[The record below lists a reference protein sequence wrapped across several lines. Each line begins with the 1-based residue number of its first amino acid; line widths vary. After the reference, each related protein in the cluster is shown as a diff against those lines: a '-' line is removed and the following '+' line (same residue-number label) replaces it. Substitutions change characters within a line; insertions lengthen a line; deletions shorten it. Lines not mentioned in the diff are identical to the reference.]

1 MSVRRGGRERA
12 HLRRATAS
20 AGQGTIDFQK
30 AICKKATE
38 KAKKLGV
45 GARGVEPLGAAAMA
59 LNRLT
64 AVLLGVAIVSFLA
77 PARAMQ
83 PGGAGGMMGGQGM
96 GGGGGNPG
104 GGAPILDLSKNSG
117 MPPGLGGMQAQGQ
130 GAGGMP
136 PMGQQAPPQQQQQ
149 PPPPPQ
155 QQPPQGV
162 APNAAA
168 QTNTMAAGGM
178 GAAGGLGQATQMG
191 AANMAHSQSASP
203 ALQII
208 PVQQINAQVREEKE
222 EDTPREE

>member
-1 MSVRRGGRERA
+1 M
-12 HLRRATAS
+12 
-20 AGQGTIDFQK
+20 
-30 AICKKATE
+30 
-38 KAKKLGV
+38 
-45 GARGVEPLGAAAMA
+45 ART
-59 LNRLT
+59 RLT

-104 GGAPILDLSKNSG
+104 GGGPGGGPPILDLSKNSG

-136 PMGQQAPPQQQQQ
+136 PMGGQAPPPQQQ
-149 PPPPPQ
+149 Q

-162 APNAAA
+162 APNAATLVPA

-208 PVQQINAQVREEKE
+208 PVQQINAQVRTRRKE
-222 EDTPREE
+222 EHARVKRRREDSCGAREDERDERRP

>member
-1 MSVRRGGRERA
+1 M
-12 HLRRATAS
+12 
-20 AGQGTIDFQK
+20 
-30 AICKKATE
+30 
-38 KAKKLGV
+38 
-45 GARGVEPLGAAAMA
+45 AR
-59 LNRLT
+59 NRLT

-104 GGAPILDLSKNSG
+104 GGGPGGGPPILDLSKNSG

-130 GAGGMP
+130 GAGGML
-136 PMGQQAPPQQQQQ
+136 PMGGQAPPPQQQ
-149 PPPPPQ
+149 Q

-162 APNAAA
+162 APNAATLTPA

-208 PVQQINAQVREEKE
+208 PVQQINAQVRDEKKNTHTSEEE
-222 EDTPREE
+222 ERRLVRGER

>member
-149 PPPPPQ
+149 PPPQ

-162 APNAAA
+162 A
-168 QTNTMAAGGM
+168 TNTMAAGGM